1 MSDAAPLTQLIETE
15 NAAAIGL
22 AVSDGCGACSSR
34 GLCWSAGIAS
44 DEKRWYDNLKF
55 TRRRVK
61 RSEVLYHMGDCFES
75 IFAVRSGFFKT
86 RVLLEDGRDHV
97 TSFRMNGELLG
108 FDGIGSQIYNCDA
121 IALEDSE
128 VCIIPYQR
136 LMRLA
141 TKVESLG
148 LELNRMLSR
157 EIVREQHLMALL
169 GTMQA
174 NERVVTFLLN
184 LSTRLKERHYSATR
198 FVLRM
203 TREEIGSYLGLK
215 LETVSRVFGRLQAAQ
230 LIQIEHSK
238 QVTLLDIDK
247 LKNAIGRA
255 GDAPAIVPNAIVA
268 LSLRRQNMGQ
278 RVEHI

>member
-1 MSDAAPLTQLIETE
+1 MSFDDSLSRIKETDDSTQF
-15 NAAAIGL
+15 AISV
-22 AVSDGCGACSSR
+22 ADGCAACSSR
-34 GLCWSAGIAS
+34 SLCWSAGVAA

-61 RSEVLYHMGDCFES
+61 RGDVLYHVGDHFES
-75 IFAVRSGFFKT
+75 IYALRSGFFKT
-86 RVLLEDGRDHV
+86 RVLLENGRDHV

-108 FDGIGSQIYNCDA
+108 FDGIGTQIYSCDA

-136 LMRLA
+136 LMHLA
-141 TKVESLG
+141 SKVQSLS

-157 EIVREQHLMALL
+157 EIVREQHIMALL
-169 GTMQA
+169 GTMRA
-174 NERVVTFLLN
+174 DERVVTFLLN
-184 LSTRLKERHYSATR
+184 LSNRFKERHYSATC

-203 TREEIGSYLGLK
+203 TRGEIGSYLGLK
-215 LETVSRVFGRLQAAQ
+215 LETVSRVLGRLQAAK

-247 LKNAIGRA
+247 LKVSSSRQSEAA
-255 GDAPAIVPNAIVA
+255 GFTTNRGVA
-268 LSLRRQNMGQ
+268 C
-278 RVEHI
+278 

>member
-1 MSDAAPLTQLIETE
+1 MSFDDNFSFSSDGEDSKSLS
-15 NAAAIGL
+15 
-22 AVSDGCGACSSR
+22 VSDTDGCAACTSR
-34 GLCWSAGIAS
+34 TLCWSAGIAA

-61 RSEVLYHMGDCFES
+61 RGDVLYHMGDQFES

-86 RVLLEDGRDHV
+86 RVLLQDGRDHV

-108 FDGIGSQIYNCDA
+108 FDGIGTHTYACDA

-141 TKVESLG
+141 NNVQSLA

-157 EIVREQHLMALL
+157 EIVREQQIMALL

-174 NERVVTFLLN
+174 DERVVTFLLN
-184 LSTRLKERHYSATR
+184 LSARFKERHYSATC

-215 LETVSRVFGRLQAAQ
+215 LETVSRVLGRLQAAN

-238 QVTLLDIDK
+238 QITLLNVDK
-247 LKNAIGRA
+247 LKATFDGQPETAGFTEKLRA
-255 GDAPAIVPNAIVA
+255 STSV
-268 LSLRRQNMGQ
+268 RGQ
-278 RVEHI
+278 THPRIAARA